1 MPGNTWGLVYG
12 TIAIGALLAAETAQ
26 SETYIETV
34 GGVLIA
40 LVIYWL
46 AHAYS
51 EFTAERLDHGEP
63 LKIAALGRVMVR
75 EVSVLV
81 GAAIPLLAL
90 VVWGVTGAPLTSA
103 VNAAIWTSAAMILV
117 IEVIS
122 GVRADL
128 SGRDLVKQ
136 STLGALMGV
145 LIIALKI
152 VLH

>member
-1 MPGNTWGLVYG
+1 
-12 TIAIGALLAAETAQ
+12 
-26 SETYIETV
+26 
-34 GGVLIA
+34 
-40 LVIYWL
+40 
-46 AHAYS
+46 
-51 EFTAERLDHGEP
+51 
-63 LKIAALGRVMVR
+63 MVR